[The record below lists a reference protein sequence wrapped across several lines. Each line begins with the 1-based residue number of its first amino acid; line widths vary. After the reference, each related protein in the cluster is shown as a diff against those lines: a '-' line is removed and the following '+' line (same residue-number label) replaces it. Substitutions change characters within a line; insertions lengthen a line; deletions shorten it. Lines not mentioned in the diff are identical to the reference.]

1 MRVAILTVSD
11 SCSRGEAEDKSGPL
25 LASLATGL
33 GGQVIA
39 TECCPDDQTAIRR
52 HLVSWADSGRAD
64 LILTTGG
71 TGFAERDVTPEA
83 TTAVLEKQ
91 APGLVTAM
99 LTGSLKVTPLA
110 ALSRPAAG
118 VRGKTIIVNMPG
130 SSKAVKECFSFL
142 APALPHAV
150 ALLNEKKAEVVATH
164 KALQGEDSRP
174 AAAAKPH
181 VCPHATAPKGE
192 SGGVGVAGRARVSQ
206 WPMISVDQAQ
216 KMVLDQCSS
225 MMREEMGVRVLATEI
240 VNFRNALGRVL
251 CQEVTAKDPLP
262 PFPASIKDGYAV
274 IASDGAGV
282 RQVRGEASAGASPD
296 MAPLVPGEVI
306 RINTGAPVPP
316 GADAVVMVEET
327 KLVEATEE
335 GEEVKVEILTKK
347 VEVGQ
352 DIRPVGSDIREG
364 EVVLGRGALM
374 GPGEVG
380 LLAAVGVTEVQVA
393 VAPKVAVLSTGNEL
407 QEPGE
412 SLKPGHIRDSN
423 KTTLIT
429 LLQSKGFEAKDAGV
443 AKDDIQQLT
452 AVLKSALETSDLLV
466 TTGGVSMGDRDLL
479 RQVLVD
485 QFGAEIH
492 FARVAMK
499 PGKPTT
505 LASLNLNGKKRLVLG
520 LPGNP
525 VSATVTC
532 HLYVLPALRKLSG
545 QRSPL
550 PGKVRAKLASN
561 QPLSLDPRP
570 EYARVQL
577 SFTPGSAVASAIP
590 TGNQISSRLA
600 SMADANGLLLLPPR
614 DEGMSEAAPGLEC
627 DAILIGE
634 IGIEP

>member
-1 MRVAILTVSD
+1 MPSASKSRVHNDILLM
-11 SCSRGEAEDKSGPL
+11 KH
-25 LASLATGL
+25 
-33 GGQVIA
+33 QV
-39 TECCPDDQTAIRR
+39 
-52 HLVSWADSGRAD
+52 
-64 LILTTGG
+64 TTC
-71 TGFAERDVTPEA
+71 
-83 TTAVLEKQ
+83 L
-91 APGLVTAM
+91 
-99 LTGSLKVTPLA
+99 
-110 ALSRPAAG
+110 
-118 VRGKTIIVNMPG
+118 
-130 SSKAVKECFSFL
+130 
-142 APALPHAV
+142 
-150 ALLNEKKAEVVATH
+150 
-164 KALQGEDSRP
+164 ALQSEGAKP
-174 AAAAKPH
+174 ARPH
-181 VCPHATAPKGE
+181 VCPHATAPKE
-192 SGGVGVAGRARVSQ
+192 ELGVGVAGRARISQ

-225 MMREEMGVRVLATEI
+225 MMHEEKGVMVLATET
-240 VNFRNALGRVL
+240 VNFRSALGRVL
-251 CQEVTAKDPLP
+251 CQQVEAKDPLP

-274 IASDGAGV
+274 IASDGPGV
-282 RQVRGEASAGASPD
+282 RQVRGEASAGASPH
-296 MAPLVPGEVI
+296 MAPLASGEVI

-335 GEEVKVEILTKK
+335 GEEVKVEILTKN

-352 DIRPVGSDIREG
+352 DIRPVGSDISEG
-364 EVVLGRGALM
+364 ELVLGRGALM

-412 SLKPGHIRDSN
+412 SLKPGHIRDCN

-452 AVLKSALETSDLLV
+452 AVLKSALEISDLLV

-485 QFGAEIH
+485 QFGAEIY

-505 LASLNLNGKKRLVLG
+505 LASLTLNGKRRLVLG

-532 HLYVLPALRKLSG
+532 HLYVLPALRRLSG
-545 QRSPL
+545 QRSAL

-561 QPLSLDPRP
+561 HTSLS
-570 EYARVQL
+570 
-577 SFTPGSAVASAIP
+577 
-590 TGNQISSRLA
+590 
-600 SMADANGLLLLPPR
+600 
-614 DEGMSEAAPGLEC
+614 
-627 DAILIGE
+627 
-634 IGIEP
+634 

>member
-1 MRVAILTVSD
+1 
-11 SCSRGEAEDKSGPL
+11 
-25 LASLATGL
+25 
-33 GGQVIA
+33 
-39 TECCPDDQTAIRR
+39 
-52 HLVSWADSGRAD
+52 
-64 LILTTGG
+64 
-71 TGFAERDVTPEA
+71 
-83 TTAVLEKQ
+83 
-91 APGLVTAM
+91 
-99 LTGSLKVTPLA
+99 
-110 ALSRPAAG
+110 
-118 VRGKTIIVNMPG
+118 
-130 SSKAVKECFSFL
+130 
-142 APALPHAV
+142 
-150 ALLNEKKAEVVATH
+150 
-164 KALQGEDSRP
+164 
-174 AAAAKPH
+174 
-181 VCPHATAPKGE
+181 
-192 SGGVGVAGRARVSQ
+192 
-206 WPMISVDQAQ
+206 MISVDQAQ

-225 MMREEMGVRVLATEI
+225 MMREDMGVRVLATEM
-240 VNFRNALGRVL
+240 VNFRSALGRVL

-274 IASDGAGV
+274 IASNGAGV
-282 RQVRGEASAGASPD
+282 RQVRGEASAGAAPD
-296 MAPLVPGEVI
+296 MVPLAPGEVI

-327 KLVEATEE
+327 RLVEATEE
-335 GEEVKVEILTKK
+335 GEEVEILTKN

-352 DIRPVGSDIREG
+352 DIRPVGSDIRKG

-393 VAPKVAVLSTGNEL
+393 VAPRVAVLSTGNEL

-545 QRSPL
+545 QRSAL

-577 SFTPGSAVASAIP
+577 SFTAGSAVASATP

-614 DEGMSEAAPGLEC
+614 GEGMSEAAPGLEC

-634 IGIEP
+634 IRIEA

>member
-1 MRVAILTVSD
+1 
-11 SCSRGEAEDKSGPL
+11 
-25 LASLATGL
+25 
-33 GGQVIA
+33 
-39 TECCPDDQTAIRR
+39 
-52 HLVSWADSGRAD
+52 
-64 LILTTGG
+64 
-71 TGFAERDVTPEA
+71 
-83 TTAVLEKQ
+83 
-91 APGLVTAM
+91 
-99 LTGSLKVTPLA
+99 
-110 ALSRPAAG
+110 
-118 VRGKTIIVNMPG
+118 
-130 SSKAVKECFSFL
+130 
-142 APALPHAV
+142 
-150 ALLNEKKAEVVATH
+150 
-164 KALQGEDSRP
+164 
-174 AAAAKPH
+174 
-181 VCPHATAPKGE
+181 
-192 SGGVGVAGRARVSQ
+192 
-206 WPMISVDQAQ
+206 MISVDQAQ
-216 KMVLDQCSS
+216 KMVLDQCST

-240 VNFRNALGRVL
+240 VDFRSALGRVL
-251 CQEVTAKDPLP
+251 CQEVAAKDPLP

-282 RQVRGEASAGASPD
+282 RQVRGEASAGASPA
-296 MAPLVPGEVI
+296 MAYLAAGEVI

-352 DIRPVGSDIREG
+352 DIRPVGSDISEG

-380 LLAAVGVTEVQVA
+380 LLAAVGVTQVQVA
-393 VAPKVAVLSTGNEL
+393 VAPSVAVLSTGNEL

-412 SLKPGHIRDSN
+412 SLQPGHIRDSN
-423 KTTLIT
+423 KTTLIS
-429 LLQSKGFEAKDAGV
+429 LLKSRGFEAKDAGV

-505 LASLNLNGKKRLVLG
+505 FATCTYLGRTRLVIG

-545 QRSPL
+545 KKSPL
-550 PGKVRAKLASN
+550 PGTLRAKLSCEK
-561 QPLSLDPRP
+561 PIRLDLRP
-570 EYARVQL
+570 EYVRVHLSFQPGEAVGDARV
-577 SFTPGSAVASAIP
+577 
-590 TGNQISSRLA
+590 TGDQMSSRQ
-600 SMADANGLLLLPPR
+600 
-614 DEGMSEAAPGLEC
+614 
-627 DAILIGE
+627 
-634 IGIEP
+634 

>member
-1 MRVAILTVSD
+1 MRVAVLTVSD
-11 SCSRGEAEDKSGPL
+11 SCSRGEAQDKSGPL
-25 LASLATGL
+25 LASLVTKL
-33 GGQVIA
+33 GGQVVA

-52 HLVSWADSGRAD
+52 HLVSWADSGKVD

-83 TTAVLEKQ
+83 TAAVLEKQ

-99 LTGSLKVTPLA
+99 LSGSLKVTPLA

-130 SSKAVKECFSFL
+130 SSKAVEECFSFL

-150 ALLNEKKAEVVATH
+150 SLLTDKKKAVTTCL
-164 KALQGEDSRP
+164 ALQSEGAKP
-174 AAAAKPH
+174 ARPH
-181 VCPHATAPKGE
+181 VCPHATAPKE
-192 SGGVGVAGRARVSQ
+192 ELGVGVAGRARISQ
-206 WPMISVDQAQ
+206 WPMITVDQAQ

-225 MMREEMGVRVLATEI
+225 MMHEEKGVMVLATEA
-240 VNFRNALGRVL
+240 VNFRSALGRVL
-251 CQEVTAKDPLP
+251 CQQVEAKDPLP

-274 IASDGAGV
+274 IASDGPGV
-282 RQVRGEASAGASPD
+282 RQVRGEASAGASPH
-296 MAPLVPGEVI
+296 MAPLASGEVI

-335 GEEVKVEILTKK
+335 GEEVKVEILTKN

-364 EVVLGRGALM
+364 EVVLGCGALM

-393 VAPKVAVLSTGNEL
+393 VAPSVAVLSTGNEL

-412 SLKPGHIRDSN
+412 KLKEGHIRDSN

-429 LLQSKGFEAKDAGV
+429 LLKSKGFEATDAGV
-443 AKDDIQQLT
+443 AKDDLKSLT
-452 AVLKSALETSDLLV
+452 AALKSALEKCDLLV

-505 LASLNLNGKKRLVLG
+505 LASLHLNGKKRLVLG

-550 PGKVRAKLASN
+550 PGKLRAKLAVD

-577 SFTPGSAVASAIP
+577 SFAPGSAVASAIP

-614 DEGMSEAAPGLEC
+614 GDGSRSMAAPGLEC
-627 DAILIGE
+627 DAILIGDLR
-634 IGIEP
+634 I